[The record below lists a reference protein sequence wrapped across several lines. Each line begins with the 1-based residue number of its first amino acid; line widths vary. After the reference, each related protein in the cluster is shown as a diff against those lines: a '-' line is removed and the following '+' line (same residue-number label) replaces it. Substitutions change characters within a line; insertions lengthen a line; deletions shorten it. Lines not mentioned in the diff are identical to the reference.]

1 MEDIVEAGALQK
13 LQAVRDT
20 ADALQHAKGPGI
32 VRPKLVLGAR
42 VQRLLRVVEETRPD
56 PLTDLELHVTVT
68 SIVVLLR

>member
-32 VRPKLVLGAR
+32 VRP
-42 VQRLLRVVEETRPD
+42 
-56 PLTDLELHVTVT
+56 
-68 SIVVLLR
+68 